1 MRLSTVHFAVCTF
14 VSLVTAVLPAKAE
27 GIGPFKDDLFSYGK
41 ILDSA
46 DNGDFRVIDYDK
58 MRDIHQRDQEPE
70 LRVRGKYVS
79 LGVKKMQV
87 NETIDLGGRTLD
99 VGRAGNAA
107 GAAFTVIFVHGRGGD
122 RRLGMNDYKFGGN
135 FNRVKNLVVANGGVY
150 YAPTIR
156 SFDDAGV
163 ADIAGLIAYSQQH
176 SPGRPVVLTCAS
188 MGSFICWGIA
198 RDAKAVAALQGMVI
212 MGGPTDANYSSS
224 LAFKAKLPIYFSHG
238 SFDEVYPYQGQVDF
252 YRSLKDKGYPAR
264 FVLFNTGSHGTPIRM
279 TDWREVLNWIGVR

>member
-1 MRLSTVHFAVCTF
+1 MPLSTVHFAF
-14 VSLVTAVLPAKAE
+14 AAFMALLAAVSPAHAQ

-41 ILDSA
+41 VLESG
-46 DNGDFRVIDYDK
+46 DNGDYRVIDYDK

-79 LGVKKMQV
+79 LGVKRVQA
-87 NETIDLGGRTLD
+87 NETLDLGGRTLD
-99 VGRAGNAA
+99 VGRAGRAD

-122 RRLGMNDYKFGGN
+122 RRLGMHDYRFGGN
-135 FNRVKNLVVANGGVY
+135 FNRVKNLVAANGGVY

-163 ADIAGLIAYSQQH
+163 ADVAGLIAYAQQR

-198 RDAKAVAALQGMVI
+198 RDPKAVSALQGMVI
-212 MGGPTDANYSSS
+212 MGGPTDGSYTSSV
-224 LAFKAKLPIYFSHG
+224 AYKAKLPIYFSHG
-238 SFDEVYPYQGQVDF
+238 SLDEVYPYQVQVDF
-252 YRSLKDKGYPAR
+252 YRSLKGKGYPAR